1 MQTMQPNTPGES
13 MQDNLTKPVSGL
25 DKYKKLEK
33 LGEGTY
39 GVVYK
44 AQNLETGE
52 FVAIKKIRLEK
63 EDDGVPSTAI
73 REISLLK
80 NLNHPNV
87 VELKEVLFSQEQLY
101 LVFEYL
107 EYDLKKYMKKK
118 GTALPAA

>member
-1 MQTMQPNTPGES
+1 MQ
-13 MQDNLTKPVSGL
+13 
-25 DKYKKLEK
+25 K

-80 NLNHPNV
+80 NLKHPNI
-87 VELKEVLFSQEQLY
+87 VELKEVLFSQE
-101 LVFEYL
+101 
-107 EYDLKKYMKKK
+107 
-118 GTALPAA
+118 

>member
-1 MQTMQPNTPGES
+1 MTQPA
-13 MQDNLTKPVSGL
+13 SGL
-25 DKYKKLEK
+25 NKYKKLEK

-44 AQNLETGE
+44 AQNLMTGE

-80 NLNHPNV
+80 NLKHPNV
-87 VELKEVLFSQEQLY
+87 VE
-101 LVFEYL
+101 
-107 EYDLKKYMKKK
+107 
-118 GTALPAA
+118 

>member
-1 MQTMQPNTPGES
+1 MQGLTAQTAQQPT
-13 MQDNLTKPVSGL
+13 LTKPIDSL
-25 DKYKKLEK
+25 DKYQKIEK

-52 FVAIKKIRLEK
+52 IVAIKKIRLEK

-80 NLNHPNV
+80 NLKHPNI
-87 VELKEVLFSQEQLY
+87 VE
-101 LVFEYL
+101 
-107 EYDLKKYMKKK
+107 
-118 GTALPAA
+118 

>member
-1 MQTMQPNTPGES
+1 MENLDPNHHNNPAYQSYGQTAYGSGSNPGS
-13 MQDNLTKPVSGL
+13 NSKTFTKPAAHI

-44 AQNLETGE
+44 AQDKVTGE
-52 FVAIKKIRLEK
+52 FVALKKIRLEK

-80 NLNHPNV
+80 SLKHPNV
-87 VELKEVLFSQEQLY
+87 VE
-101 LVFEYL
+101 
-107 EYDLKKYMKKK
+107 
-118 GTALPAA
+118 

>member
-1 MQTMQPNTPGES
+1 LTQPA
-13 MQDNLTKPVSGL
+13 SGL
-25 DKYKKLEK
+25 NKYKKLEK

-44 AQNLETGE
+44 AQNLMTGE

-80 NLNHPNV
+80 NLKHPNV
-87 VELKEVLFSQEQLY
+87 VE
-101 LVFEYL
+101 
-107 EYDLKKYMKKK
+107 
-118 GTALPAA
+118 

>member
-1 MQTMQPNTPGES
+1 MADQKECEG
-13 MQDNLTKPVSGL
+13 NLTKPIKGL
-25 DKYKKLEK
+25 DKYKKIEK

-80 NLNHPNV
+80 NLKHPNV
-87 VELKEVLFSQEQLY
+87 VE
-101 LVFEYL
+101 
-107 EYDLKKYMKKK
+107 
-118 GTALPAA
+118 